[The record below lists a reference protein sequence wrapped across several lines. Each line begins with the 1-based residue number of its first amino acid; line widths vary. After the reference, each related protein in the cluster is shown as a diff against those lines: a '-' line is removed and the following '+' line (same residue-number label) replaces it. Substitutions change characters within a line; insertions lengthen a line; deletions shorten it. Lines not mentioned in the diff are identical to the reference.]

1 MKSRSDENSLTINE
15 RAIRSEAT
23 VFVIKLLL
31 KFKIYPLFKSEIILK
46 GYYYVNKNMKRLY
59 MKQESYEL
67 FKNESIEN
75 IVNVIVAELET
86 RNESPFWAEKVAP
99 FSTAILSI
107 LVPLRDS
114 NMLFDAQGK
123 AVSELT
129 PELFLEWSDFVSL
142 KMLAFTIQKSNAAGE
157 LLRTKLCE
165 EACKEYREIDL
176 KLLGDYL
183 AHYTVNLKDEFLDF
197 PISSY
202 NLHQGVSN
210 VIKSLL

>member
-1 MKSRSDENSLTINE
+1 
-15 RAIRSEAT
+15 
-23 VFVIKLLL
+23 
-31 KFKIYPLFKSEIILK
+31 
-46 GYYYVNKNMKRLY
+46 

-67 FKNESIEN
+67 FKSQSIQN
-75 IVNVIVAELET
+75 IVNVIGAELET
-86 RNESPFWAEKVAP
+86 RNESPFWAEKVVP
-99 FSTAILSI
+99 FSTAILSVLI
-107 LVPLRDS
+107 PLREM
-114 NMLFDAQGK
+114 NLLFNTQGE

-157 LLRTKLCE
+157 LLRTALDE
-165 EACKEYREIDL
+165 EVCKSYKEIDL

-183 AHYTVNLKDEFLDF
+183 ARYTVNLEDELLDF
-197 PISSY
+197 PISNY